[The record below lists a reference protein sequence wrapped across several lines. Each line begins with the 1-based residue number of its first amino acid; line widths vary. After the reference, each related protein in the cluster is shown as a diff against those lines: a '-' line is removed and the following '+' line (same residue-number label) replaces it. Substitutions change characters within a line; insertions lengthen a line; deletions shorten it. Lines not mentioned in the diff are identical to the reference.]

1 MVGVDALV
9 RRTALGR
16 TRSIGSALLFG
27 LAAITAIAVPAY
39 VHAQSSKSG
48 ASKPAPKPKTAGASS
63 SKKLITPADSDAA
76 ERAFREADEKRYYD
90 WVMRDRAMYLKR
102 AAWAELGDRCNPGDL
117 RVFPRETS
125 TEQQDSLQRIVEHME
140 STVIGRGV
148 GSKLDTPEARALLRV
163 IVGWEAGIDRPRW
176 DSDDKKLR
184 MAVAT
189 GLTGEVPDPRSDK
202 CLPSPLLTDTVT
214 FVVPGFTSM
223 DFPKAPTPRVKAYF
237 GPQGQ
242 QHARDEFFAAYG
254 RANPEAELTYIVVAP
269 MVIWRGWALVAVD
282 RPREKGGV
290 EIGVASNGGATYLLR
305 RVGTEWRLLSIVRS
319 WGS

>member
-1 MVGVDALV
+1 MAAVATLV
-9 RRTALGR
+9 RR
-16 TRSIGSALLFG
+16 TRSIGSALVFG
-27 LAAITAIAVPAY
+27 FAAVSAVTVPSI
-39 VHAQSSKSG
+39 VSAQAGKAAATKTG
-48 ASKPAPKPKTAGASS
+48 IKPKPSTAATAR
-63 SKKLITPADSDAA
+63 KVVTPADSDAA
-76 ERAFREADEKRYYD
+76 ERAFLAADEKRYFD
-90 WVMRDRAMYLKR
+90 WVMRDRTMYLKR

-117 RVFPRETS
+117 RVFPGETQRA
-125 TEQQDSLQRIVEHME
+125 QQDSLQHLVEHME

-148 GSKLDTPEARALLRV
+148 GAKLDTPEARALLRV

-176 DSDDKKLR
+176 DADDKKPH
-184 MAVAT
+184 MAIAA

-223 DFPKAPTPRVKAYF
+223 EFPKAPTPRVKAYF

-242 QHARDEFFAAYG
+242 QHARDEFFVARG
-254 RANPEAELTYIVVAP
+254 RADPQAELTYIVVAP

-290 EIGVASNGGATYLLR
+290 EIGGASNGGATYLLR
-305 RVGTEWRLLSIVRS
+305 RVGGEWRLLSIVRS

>member
-1 MVGVDALV
+1 MAGVATLV
-9 RRTALGR
+9 SR
-16 TRSIGSALLFG
+16 TRSISRALVFG
-27 LAAITAIAVPAY
+27 IAAIAAVAVPSR
-39 VHAQSSKSG
+39 VSAQ
-48 ASKPAPKPKTAGASS
+48 ASKAATTKTGSKPKPSTGATARRVV
-63 SKKLITPADSDAA
+63 TPADSDAV
-76 ERAFREADEKRYYD
+76 ERAFLEADEKRYFD
-90 WVMRDRAMYLKR
+90 WLMRDRTMYLKR

-125 TEQQDSLQRIVEHME
+125 TAQQDSLQRLVEHME

-176 DSDDKKLR
+176 DSDDKKPHL
-184 MAVAT
+184 AVAA
-189 GLTGEVPDPRSDK
+189 GLTGEVPDPRSDQ

-214 FVVPGFTSM
+214 FVVPGFRSM

-237 GPQGQ
+237 GAQGQ
-242 QHARDEFFAAYG
+242 QHARDEFFVARG
-254 RANPEAELTYIVVAP
+254 RTDPQAELTYIVVAP
-269 MVIWRGWALVAVD
+269 MVTWRGWALVAVD

-290 EIGVASNGGATYLLR
+290 EIGGASNGGATYLLR
-305 RVGTEWRLLSIVRS
+305 RVGGEWRLLSIVRS